1 MCLMKIFPVLKVFIS
16 SKNLSFICYA
26 RLCAGYFY
34 IKRSPKENFPIK
46 KKSVP
51 CTLKTMITKHT
62 LKVNAEIN
70 VFLHFLHFHEEIIS
84 FKNAP
89 AFLLRGARHAIA

>member
-1 MCLMKIFPVLKVFIS
+1 MIFNTILKDILNK
-16 SKNLSFICYA
+16 SKYILEINLQ
-26 RLCAGYFY
+26 
-34 IKRSPKENFPIK
+34 

>member
-1 MCLMKIFPVLKVFIS
+1 MQ
-16 SKNLSFICYA
+16 
-26 RLCAGYFY
+26 
-34 IKRSPKENFPIK
+34 

-89 AFLLRGARHAIA
+89 AFLLRGARHSIACGMNGHYAKPIDFEALQRNIGSFLNVQKK